1 MGGRGGLVGNMT
13 GGDAF
18 LAMVAA
24 CLLNVLHVRI
34 RVFQPRPSH
43 ICPPGTMWMIS
54 SLY

>member
-18 LAMVAA
+18 LAMVRCLFVECAA
-24 CLLNVLHVRI
+24 RPN

-43 ICPPGTMWMIS
+43 ICPPGTMWT
-54 SLY
+54 